1 MDGLCEKIP
10 LPSMLISTNIL
21 KNDDSSFNYIVTN
34 NTQSIYTQVTSALSS
49 KVSCFNLIGSYGTGK
64 SSFLI
69 AMESTVKGKT
79 QYFEGSKIIK
89 KSHFVKVIGDPKQS
103 LRTSLAQALKV
114 TDSVEEV
121 INAIA
126 ALTKKKD
133 ASFIIIDEF
142 GKCLEY
148 ALLNNPKEET
158 YFFQQ
163 LAEAVNDLDSCV
175 LITTQHQNFDAYT
188 AGASQSDAVEWEKV
202 SGRFTPIN
210 FNEPAETLIKLA
222 VPTLKGLGTTE
233 KTTPVLN
240 EVLDETRLLPVG
252 YSAALAESEI
262 DVSPLDG
269 ITSYIVIS
277 LLQKYGQNERSLFS
291 FLNASG
297 SHSISEKG
305 KDQPY
310 LLSDFYNYS
319 VDRLSHVIYS
329 SGNPDKLQW
338 ESAERAIQRA
348 DHHSSIDPRISH
360 SILKSILLINVF
372 GREGLFDLDTAK
384 DYFSA
389 AYGIEAEN
397 TLDELTDKNIIQFL
411 RHKGKLTFVEGTD
424 INIQGEL
431 AEANR
436 KIPASLDLESEFNRL
451 MNLTPALAKRHYLT
465 SGTPRFA
472 EFHLTSEAY
481 NSKLS
486 DLDGNTHVF
495 VSTGKTKEIDSEI
508 ICQLKGAKDLEELVR
523 DVIKYEIILSK
534 YAEDFVVKKIIA
546 REHSYALEKLQKAFT
561 KKVFEESV
569 WKFNGKKTNIDSQ
582 RRFNAKLSEFF
593 TQKYRSAPKVNNELI
608 NKSVLSASINTAR
621 RALLRKLLERYQDPK
636 LGYDEK
642 KFPADKTIIH
652 STLIKEGMLDLN
664 TGVIKAPTKSSS
676 YFAAWKAGLDFLEES
691 RNGKKSIHELIEI
704 LKRKPFG
711 LKDGLVKIWL
721 MFFLT
726 AEEENYALYYSP
738 ENKFLPYFSDDIY
751 EAILKKPENFVVK
764 RYNYDRLSD
773 ELVAEYKKS
782 SIYLEQGDAA
792 SARTAYFRIYGELL
806 SKLKNLETFTK
817 TTNSRLSKEAIGFR
831 DALIKANDPEE
842 ALLSLI
848 PNAIGFND
856 VLSMDAKQ
864 TASYFDKMREVEGEL
879 GECFDILINEF
890 YSLIV
895 TSLGHEADADMSSIK
910 EKFKNST
917 QGVDT
922 NQLSKESRVLFMRI
936 GSPLDIKTAWTKSV
950 VDAIIGKNLES
961 IKDNELA
968 IAFKQVKSKIDDLL
982 EACQLFSSGEG
993 DNQFVLKL
1001 TLPDGTTFRRIMNK
1015 TDVKAQQ
1022 MSSSDIEKLAN
1033 QLLNS
1038 LSHE

>member
-1 MDGLCEKIP
+1 
-10 LPSMLISTNIL
+10 MLISTNIL
-21 KNDDSSFNYIVTN
+21 TNDESSFNYIVTN
-34 NTQSIYTQVTSALSS
+34 NTQSIYTQVTEALSS

-69 AMESTVKGKT
+69 AMESTIKGKT
-79 QYFEGSKIIK
+79 QYFEGTTIAK
-89 KSHFVKVIGDPKQS
+89 KSQFVKVIGDPKQS
-103 LRTSLAQALKV
+103 LRTSLATSLK
-114 TDSVEEV
+114 TKDSVEDV
-121 INAIA
+121 IGRITELAQ
-126 ALTKKKD
+126 KKQ
-133 ASFIIIDEF
+133 AVFIIVDEF

-163 LAEAVNDLDSCV
+163 LAETVNNLESCV

-188 AGASQSDAVEWEKV
+188 TGASQSDAVEWEKV
-202 SGRFTPIN
+202 SGRFTPVN

-222 VPTLKGLGTTE
+222 IPTLKE
-233 KTTPVLN
+233 FNSKEDKTATLN
-240 EVLDETRLLPVG
+240 KILEHSRLLPVG
-252 YSAALAESEI
+252 YSNALKEA
-262 DVSPLDG
+262 DVNVSPLDG
-269 ITSYIVIS
+269 ITSYVIIS

-291 FLNASG
+291 FLNATS
-297 SHSISEKG
+297 SHSIAD
-305 KDQPY
+305 KDKSQPY
-310 LLSDFYNYS
+310 LLSDFYNYA

-329 SGNPDKLQW
+329 NGNPDKLQW

-360 SILKSILLINVF
+360 PILKSILLINVF

-384 DYFSA
+384 DYFNT

-397 TLDELTDKNIIQFL
+397 IIDELTDKNIIQFL

-436 KIPASLDLESEFNRL
+436 KIPATLDLESEFNRL
-451 MNLTPALAKRHYLT
+451 MTITPALAKRHYLT

-472 EFHLTSEAY
+472 EFHLTSEDF
-481 NSKLS
+481 NKSCS

-495 VSTGKTKEIDSEI
+495 ISTSKTSTVEAEITCRIKKANSLD
-508 ICQLKGAKDLEELVR
+508 ELVR
-523 DVIKYEIILSK
+523 DVIKYEIILTK
-534 YAEDFVVKKIIA
+534 YAEDFVVKKIIS

-561 KKVFEESV
+561 NKVFEESE
-569 WKFNGKKTNIDSQ
+569 WKFNGKNTQVVSQ
-582 RRFNAKLSEFF
+582 RNFNARLSEFF
-593 TQKYRSAPKVNNELI
+593 DEKYKSAPRVNNELI

-621 RALLRKLLERYQDPK
+621 RALLRKLLDRYQDPN
-636 LGYDEK
+636 LGYDPK
-642 KFPADKTIIH
+642 KFPADKTIVH
-652 STLIKEGMLDLN
+652 STLIKEGMLDLS
-664 TGVIKAPTKSSS
+664 TGVISSPTNDSS
-676 YFAAWKAGLDFLEES
+676 YFDAWQAGLDFLEES

-773 ELVAEYKKS
+773 ELIAEYKKS
-782 SIYLEQGDAA
+782 SIYLEQGDSA

-806 SKLKNLETFTK
+806 SKLKNLEAFTL
-817 TTNSRLSKEAIGFR
+817 TTNSRLSKEAVGFR
-831 DALIKANDPEE
+831 DALKQANDPEE

-856 VLSMDAKQ
+856 VLSMNTQQ
-864 TASYFDKMREVEGEL
+864 TAAYFEKMRKIEGEI
-879 GECFDILINEF
+879 GQCFENLLNEF
-890 YSLIV
+890 YSVIA
-895 TSLGHEADADMSSIK
+895 TSLGYSANANMSQIK
-910 EKFKNST
+910 DGFKTST

-922 NQLSKESRVLFMRI
+922 NQLSKESRVLFMRLS
-936 GSPLDIKTAWTKSV
+936 SPLDIKNAWTKSV
-950 VDAIIGKNLES
+950 VDSIIGKNLDK
-961 IKDNELA
+961 IKDNELDM
-968 IAFKQVKSKIDDLL
+968 AFKLVKSKIDDLL

-993 DNQFVLKL
+993 KDQFVLKL
-1001 TLPDGTTFRRIMNK
+1001 TLPDGTTFRRIMNQK
-1015 TDVKAQQ
+1015 NVKASK

-1033 QLLNS
+1033 QLLKS

>member
-1 MDGLCEKIP
+1 
-10 LPSMLISTNIL
+10 MLISTNIL
-21 KNDDSSFNYIVTN
+21 TNDESSFNYIVTN
-34 NTQSIYTQVTSALSS
+34 NTQSIYTQVTEALSS

-69 AMESTVKGKT
+69 AMESTIKGKT
-79 QYFEGSKIIK
+79 QYFEGTTIAKHSQ
-89 KSHFVKVIGDPKQS
+89 FVKVIGDPKQS
-103 LRTSLAQALKV
+103 LRTSLATSLK
-114 TDSVEEV
+114 TKDSVEDV
-121 INAIA
+121 IARITELA
-126 ALTKKKD
+126 QKKQ
-133 ASFIIIDEF
+133 AVFIIVDEF

-163 LAEAVNDLDSCV
+163 LAETVNNLESCV

-188 AGASQSDAVEWEKV
+188 TGASQSDAVEWEKV
-202 SGRFTPIN
+202 SGRFTPVN

-222 VPTLKGLGTTE
+222 IPTLKE
-233 KTTPVLN
+233 FNSKEDKTANLN
-240 EVLDETRLLPVG
+240 KILEHSRLLPVG
-252 YSAALAESEI
+252 YSNALKET
-262 DVSPLDG
+262 DVNVSPLDG
-269 ITSYIVIS
+269 ITSYVVIS

-291 FLNASG
+291 FLNAKS
-297 SHSISEKG
+297 SHSIAD
-305 KDQPY
+305 KDKSQPY
-310 LLSDFYNYS
+310 LLSDFYNYA

-329 SGNPDKLQW
+329 NGNPDKLQW

-360 SILKSILLINVF
+360 PILKSILLINVF

-384 DYFSA
+384 DYFNA

-397 TLDELTDKNIIQFL
+397 IIDELTDKNIIQFL

-436 KIPASLDLESEFNRL
+436 KIPATLDLESEFNRL
-451 MNLTPALAKRHYLT
+451 MTITPALAKRHYLT

-472 EFHLTSEAY
+472 EFHLTSEDF
-481 NSKLS
+481 NKSFS

-495 VSTGKTKEIDSEI
+495 ISTSKTSTVDAEI
-508 ICQLKGAKDLEELVR
+508 ICQIKKANSLDELVR
-523 DVIKYEIILSK
+523 DVIKYEIILTK
-534 YAEDFVVKKIIA
+534 YAEDFVVKKIIS

-561 KKVFEESV
+561 KKVFEESE
-569 WKFNGKKTNIDSQ
+569 WKFNSKKTPIVSQ
-582 RRFNAKLSEFF
+582 RNFNARLSEFF
-593 TQKYRSAPKVNNELI
+593 DKKYKSAPKVNNELI

-621 RALLRKLLERYQDPK
+621 RALLRKLLDRYQDPS
-636 LGYDEK
+636 LGYDPK
-642 KFPADKTIIH
+642 KFPADKTIVH
-652 STLIKEGMLDLN
+652 STLIKEDMLDLS
-664 TGVIKAPTKSSS
+664 TGVISSPTNDSS
-676 YFAAWKAGLDFLEES
+676 YFDAWQAGLDFLEES

-773 ELVAEYKKS
+773 ELIAEYKKS
-782 SIYLEQGDAA
+782 SIYLEQGDSA

-806 SKLKNLETFTK
+806 SKLKNLEAFTL
-817 TTNSRLSKEAIGFR
+817 TTNSRLSKEAVGFR
-831 DALIKANDPEE
+831 DALKQANDPEE

-856 VLSMDAKQ
+856 VLSMDAQQ
-864 TASYFDKMREVEGEL
+864 TAAYFEKMRKIEGEIGL
-879 GECFDILINEF
+879 CFENLLNEF
-890 YSLIV
+890 YSVIA
-895 TSLGHEADADMSSIK
+895 TSLGYSANANMSQIK
-910 EKFKNST
+910 DGFKTST

-922 NQLSKESRVLFMRI
+922 NQLSKESRVLFMRLS
-936 GSPLDIKTAWTKSV
+936 SPLDIKNAWTKSV
-950 VDAIIGKNLES
+950 VDAIIGKNLDK
-961 IKDNELA
+961 IKDNELDM
-968 IAFKQVKSKIDDLL
+968 AFKQVKSKIDDLL

-993 DNQFVLKL
+993 KDQFVLKL
-1001 TLPDGTTFRRIMNK
+1001 TLPDGTTFRRIMNQK
-1015 TDVKAQQ
+1015 NVKATK

-1033 QLLNS
+1033 QLLKS

>member
-1 MDGLCEKIP
+1 
-10 LPSMLISTNIL
+10 MLISTNIL

-49 KVSCFNLIGSYGTGK
+49 KISCFNLIGSYGTGK

-79 QYFEGSKIIK
+79 QYFKGSKIIK
-89 KSHFVKVIGDPKQS
+89 NAHLVKVIGDPKQS

-114 TDSVEEV
+114 TDSVEDV
-121 INAIA
+121 IKAIA

-188 AGASQSDAVEWEKV
+188 SGASQSDAVEWEKV
-202 SGRFTPIN
+202 SGRFIPIN

-222 VPTLKGLGTTE
+222 APTLKGLGATE
-233 KTTPVLN
+233 QITPILN
-240 EVLDETRLLPVG
+240 KVLDETRLLPVG
-252 YSAALAESEI
+252 YSAALAENGM

-269 ITSYIVIS
+269 ITSYVVIS

-291 FLNASG
+291 FLNATG
-297 SHSISEKG
+297 SHSISEK
-305 KDQPY
+305 DNEQPY
-310 LLSDFYNYS
+310 LLSDFYNYAI
-319 VDRLSHVIYS
+319 DRLSHVIYGG
-329 SGNPDKLQW
+329 GNPDKLQW

-348 DHHSSIDPRISH
+348 DHHSTIDPRISH
-360 SILKSILLINVF
+360 HILKSILLINVF
-372 GREGLFDLDTAK
+372 GREGLFDLETAK
-384 DYFSA
+384 DYFST
-389 AYGIEAEN
+389 AYGLQAEN

-431 AEANR
+431 TEANR
-436 KIPASLDLESEFNRL
+436 KIPASLDLKSEFNRL
-451 MNLTPALAKRHYLT
+451 MTITPALAKKHYLI

-472 EFHLTSEAY
+472 EFHLTNEVY
-481 NSKLS
+481 NSRVS

-495 VSTGKTKEIDSEI
+495 ISTSKTSGIRTEIF
-508 ICQLKGAKDLEELVR
+508 CQLKGATDLEELVR
-523 DVIKYEIILSK
+523 DVIKYEIILTK
-534 YAEDFVVKKIIA
+534 YSEDFVVKKIIA
-546 REHSYALEKLQKAFT
+546 REYSYALEKLQKAFT
-561 KKVFEESV
+561 KKVFEESI

-582 RRFNAKLSEFF
+582 RSFNTKLSEFF
-593 TQKYRSAPKVNNELI
+593 SQKYNSAPKINNELI

-621 RALLRKLLERYQDPK
+621 RALLRRLLDRYQNPS
-636 LGYDEK
+636 LGYDLK

-652 STLIKEGMLDLN
+652 STLIKEGMLDLK
-664 TGVIKAPTKSSS
+664 TGVIKAPKKLSS
-676 YFAAWKAGLDFLEES
+676 YFDAWKAGIDFLEDS

-704 LKRKPFG
+704 LKRKPYG
-711 LKDGLVKIWL
+711 LKDGLIKIWL
-721 MFFLT
+721 MFFLV

-773 ELVAEYKKS
+773 ELIAEYKRS
-782 SIYLEQGDAA
+782 SLYLEQGDAT

-806 SKLKNLETFTK
+806 SKLKNLEAFTK

-856 VLSMDAKQ
+856 VLSMTAEQ
-864 TASYFDKMREVEGEL
+864 TSSYFVKMREIEGEL
-879 GECFDILINEF
+879 GDCFDVLIKEF
-890 YSLIV
+890 YELIA
-895 TSLGHEADADMSSIK
+895 TSLGYSKDVEMNSLK
-910 EKFKNST
+910 NGFKQFT
-917 QGVDT
+917 VGVDT
-922 NQLSKESRVLFMRI
+922 NQLSKESRVLFMRL
-936 GSPLDIKTAWTKSV
+936 GSPLDINNAWTKSV

-968 IAFKQVKSKIDDLL
+968 LAFKQVKSKIDDLL

-1001 TLPDGTTFRRIMNK
+1001 TLPDGTTFRRIMNRTDIK
-1015 TDVKAQQ
+1015 TQK
-1022 MSSSDIEKLAN
+1022 MNSSDIEKLAN
-1033 QLLNS
+1033 QLLKS
-1038 LSHE
+1038 LSNE

>member
-1 MDGLCEKIP
+1 
-10 LPSMLISTNIL
+10 MLISTNIL
-21 KNDDSSFNYIVTN
+21 KNDHSSFNYIVTN
-34 NTQSIYTQVTSALSS
+34 NTQSIYTQVTEALSK

-64 SSFLI
+64 SSFLV
-69 AMESTVKGKT
+69 AMESTVTGKT
-79 QYFEGSKIIK
+79 QYFEGSKIAK
-89 KSHFVKVIGDPKQS
+89 RPHFIKVIGDPKQS
-103 LRTSLAQALKV
+103 LRTLLSKTLKV
-114 TDSVEEV
+114 EDNVEAV
-121 INAIA
+121 TKAITE
-126 ALTKKKD
+126 LTQKKD
-133 ASFIIIDEF
+133 AVFIIIDEF

-163 LAEAVNDLDSCV
+163 IAESVNDLNSCV

-188 AGASQSDAVEWEKV
+188 AGASESDAVEWEKV

-210 FNEPAETLIKLA
+210 FNEPAETLIRLA
-222 VPTLKGLGTTE
+222 VPTLRQFGNKE
-233 KTTPVLN
+233 KVTRKLN
-240 EVLDETRLLPVG
+240 KVLDDTRLLPVG
-252 YSAALAESEI
+252 YSSALKEKGVN
-262 DVSPLDG
+262 VSPLDG
-269 ITSYIVIS
+269 ITSYVVIS

-291 FLNASG
+291 FLNAKG
-297 SHSISEKG
+297 SHSISAREKG
-305 KDQPY
+305 APY
-310 LLSDFYNYS
+310 LLSDFYNYAI
-319 VDRLSHVIYS
+319 DRLSHVIYS
-329 SGNPDKLQW
+329 NANPDKLQW

-360 SILKSILLINVF
+360 PILKSILLINVF

-389 AYGIEAEN
+389 AYGLEAEN

-431 AEANR
+431 SEANR

-451 MNLTPALAKRHYLT
+451 MSITPALAKKHYLT
-465 SGTPRFA
+465 TGTPRFA
-472 EFHLTSEAY
+472 EFHLTSEAFS
-481 NSKLS
+481 NRVS

-495 VSTGKTKEIDSEI
+495 VSTGINSGITAEIV
-508 ICQLKGAKDLEELVR
+508 CQLKGTNTLDGLVR

-534 YAEDFVVKKIIA
+534 YAEDFVVKKIIT

-561 KKVFEESV
+561 QKVFEESD
-569 WKFNGKKTNIDSQ
+569 WKLNGKRTTVGSQ
-582 RRFNAKLSEFF
+582 RDFNSKLSLFF
-593 TQKYRSAPKVNNELI
+593 DQKYISAPKVNNELI
-608 NKSVLSASINTAR
+608 NKSVLSSSINTAR
-621 RALLRKLLERYQDPK
+621 RALLRKLLDRFQDLS
-636 LGYDEK
+636 LGYTQK

-652 STLIKEGMLDLN
+652 STLIKEGMLDLES
-664 TGVIKAPTKSSS
+664 GVIKSPSNSSS
-676 YFAAWKAGLDFLEES
+676 YYDAWKAGLDFLDDS

-721 MFFLT
+721 MLFLV

-773 ELVAEYKKS
+773 ELIAEYKRS
-782 SIYLEQGDAA
+782 SLYLEQGDAA
-792 SARTAYFRIYGELL
+792 SARTTYFRIYGELL

-856 VLSMDAKQ
+856 VLSMSPEQ
-864 TASYFDKMREVEGEL
+864 TASYFEKMRKVEGEL
-879 GECFDILINEF
+879 GECFEKLIKEF
-890 YSLIV
+890 YELIA
-895 TSLGHEADADMSSIK
+895 TSLGHSKDTDMQTLKDGFK
-910 EKFKNST
+910 ETTS
-917 QGVDT
+917 GVDT
-922 NQLSKESRVLFMRI
+922 NQLSKESRVLFMRLS
-936 GSPLDIKTAWTKSV
+936 SPLDIQNAWTKSV
-950 VDAIIGKNLES
+950 VDAILGKNLDA
-961 IKDNELA
+961 IKDNELEL
-968 IAFKQVKSKIDDLL
+968 AFKQVKSKIDDLL

-993 DNQFVLKL
+993 QKQFVLKL
-1001 TLPDGTTFRRIMNK
+1001 TLPNGTTFRRILNK
-1015 TDVKAQQ
+1015 TDIKAQK
-1022 MSSSDIEKLAN
+1022 MSSSDVEKLAN
-1033 QLLNS
+1033 QLLKS

>member
-1 MDGLCEKIP
+1 
-10 LPSMLISTNIL
+10 MLISTNIL

-34 NTQSIYTQVTSALSS
+34 NAQSIYTQVTTALSS

-79 QYFEGSKIIK
+79 QYFKGSTLSK
-89 KSHFVKVIGDPKQS
+89 KSNFVKIIGDPKQS

-114 TDSVEEV
+114 KDSVDEV
-121 INAIA
+121 IKAITH
-126 ALTKKKD
+126 LTKKKD
-133 ASFIIIDEF
+133 SVFIIIDEF

-202 SGRFTPIN
+202 SGRFTSIN

-222 VPTLKGLGTTE
+222 VPTLKELENNE
-233 KTTPVLN
+233 KVTPSLN
-240 EVLDETRLLPVG
+240 KVLDDTRLLPVG
-252 YSAALAESEI
+252 YSAALAEN
-262 DVSPLDG
+262 DVNVSPLDG
-269 ITSYIVIS
+269 ITSYVVIS

-291 FLNASG
+291 FLNATG
-297 SHSISEKG
+297 SHSISEKENEL
-305 KDQPY
+305 PY
-310 LLSDFYNYS
+310 LLTDFYNYAI
-319 VDRLSHVIYS
+319 DRLSHVIYS

-348 DHHSSIDPRISH
+348 DHHSSIDPRVSH
-360 SILKSILLINVF
+360 PILKSILLINVF
-372 GREGLFDLDTAK
+372 GREGLFDLETAK
-384 DYFSA
+384 DYFST
-389 AYGIEAEN
+389 AYGLEAEK

-431 AEANR
+431 TEANR

-451 MNLTPALAKRHYLT
+451 MTITPALAKRHYLI

-472 EFHLTSEAY
+472 EFHLTKESY
-481 NSKLS
+481 NNRAS
-486 DLDGNTHVF
+486 DLDGNTHIF
-495 VSTGKTKEIDSEI
+495 ISTGKISGITAEI
-508 ICQLKGAKDLEELVR
+508 ICQLKGAIDLEELVR
-523 DVIKYEIILSK
+523 DVVKYEIILTK
-534 YAEDFVVKKIIA
+534 YSEDFVVKKIIA
-546 REHSYALEKLQKAFT
+546 REYSYALEKLQKAFN
-561 KKVFEESV
+561 KKVFEESI
-569 WKFNGKKTNIDSQ
+569 WKLNGKKTSIESQ
-582 RRFNAKLSEFF
+582 RSFNTQLSEFF
-593 TQKYRSAPKVNNELI
+593 SQKYYSAPKINNELI

-621 RALLRKLLERYQDPK
+621 RALLRRLLERYQNPS
-636 LGYDEK
+636 LGYDLK

-652 STLIKEGMLDLN
+652 STLIKEGMLDLT
-664 TGVIKAPTKSSS
+664 TGVIKAPTKLSS
-676 YFAAWKAGLDFLEES
+676 YFDAWKAGIDFLEDS

-704 LKRKPFG
+704 LKRKPYG
-711 LKDGLVKIWL
+711 LKDGLIKIWL
-721 MFFLT
+721 MFFLV

-751 EAILKKPENFVVK
+751 EAILKKPENFVIK

-773 ELVAEYKKS
+773 ELIAEYKRS
-782 SIYLEQGDAA
+782 SLYLEQGDAA

-856 VLSMDAKQ
+856 VLSMTAEQ
-864 TASYFDKMREVEGEL
+864 TASYFVKMRDVEGEL
-879 GECFDILINEF
+879 GECFDVLLNEF
-890 YSLIV
+890 YGLIA
-895 TSLGHEADADMSSIK
+895 TSLGYSEDIEMNRLKDG
-910 EKFKNST
+910 FKQST
-917 QGVDT
+917 VGVDT
-922 NQLSKESRVLFMRI
+922 NQLTKESRVLFMRL
-936 GSPLDIKTAWTKSV
+936 GSPLDIKDAWTKSV

-961 IKDNELA
+961 IKDDELA
-968 IAFKQVKSKIDDLL
+968 LAFKQVKSKIDDLL

-993 DNQFVLKL
+993 EDKFVLKL

-1015 TDVKAQQ
+1015 TDIKTQK
-1022 MSSSDIEKLAN
+1022 MNSSDIEKLAN
-1033 QLLNS
+1033 QLLKS
-1038 LSHE
+1038 LSYD